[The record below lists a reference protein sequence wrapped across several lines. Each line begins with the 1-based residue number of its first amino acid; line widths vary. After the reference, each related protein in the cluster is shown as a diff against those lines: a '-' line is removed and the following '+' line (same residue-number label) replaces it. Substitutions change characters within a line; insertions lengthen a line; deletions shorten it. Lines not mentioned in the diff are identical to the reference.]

1 MNLNH
6 KSLVVAAAA
15 SMLAGCGMTV
25 VDYAQVDDSAQP
37 SIEVDHAEI
46 VYIWMEG
53 DFDSTQQ
60 SASDNS
66 YHNISL
72 RMCTVDLPELG
83 PRILYVEQAV
93 TTTMDAPYRQRLY
106 SIEAV
111 DGRVASRVFSMSDEL
126 EDDLIGACDAPELGA
141 IDIEQVVERVG
152 CTVWLDPDGDDRYV
166 GGTEGSDCTSTMS
179 GASYATS
186 EVVVE
191 PLRISSW
198 DRGWGADEQQVWGA
212 TAGPYEFARVD

>member
-1 MNLNH
+1 MNRNK
-6 KSLVVAAAA
+6 KSLLVAATAA
-15 SMLAGCGMTV
+15 SMFAGCGMTV
-25 VDYAQVDDSAQP
+25 VEQAQVDSAQP
-37 SIEVDHAEI
+37 AIEVDHAEI

-60 SASDNS
+60 SASNS
-66 YHNISL
+66 DYHTISL
-72 RMCTVDLPELG
+72 RMCTVELPDLG

-93 TTTMDAPYRQRLY
+93 TSSLGAPYRQRLY

-126 EDDLIGACDAPELGA
+126 EADLVGACDAQEINP
-141 IDIEQVVERVG
+141 IDVDQVVERLG
-152 CTVWLDPDGDDRYV
+152 CTVWLEPDGNERYV

-186 EVVVE
+186 EVIVE

-198 DRGWGADEQQVWGA
+198 DRGWGVDEQQVWGA
-212 TAGPYEFARVD
+212 TSGPYEFARVD